1 MVVLGA
7 SVASRLLRRCSSAG
21 SWAQGV
27 GPGRARLDV
36 ARYYCATPPPPPRS
50 AHEVEAHIRQL
61 LHERVAPHVRADGG
75 DVHFEGFEAESGVL
89 RVSLSGAEE
98 CRARRAG
105 GGRRR
110 LSGEGGGGRTVSW
123 EGGTGRGPSPKEWEV
138 GPGGRRGVG
147 RTLSQ
152 WGHGKITPSERWWE
166 VELPDWVGD
175 RDDKTE

>member
-61 LHERVAPHVRADGG
+61 LHERVSPHVRADGG

-89 RVSLSGAEE
+89 RVSLSGACVGCPSSTLTMRFMIKNLVMHYVPEVRNVVRVGQEE
-98 CRARRAG
+98 
-105 GGRRR
+105 
-110 LSGEGGGGRTVSW
+110 
-123 EGGTGRGPSPKEWEV
+123 
-138 GPGGRRGVG
+138 
-147 RTLSQ
+147 
-152 WGHGKITPSERWWE
+152 
-166 VELPDWVGD
+166 
-175 RDDKTE
+175 DDED